1 MSVSRGGRG
10 ITLSLK
16 DLRIAKIQKNHR
28 IAPCGKE
35 LEAYLSSLAMSDGD
49 DANVPPSVVNA
60 LEQCLGQPVSRS
72 VVSLCNMSCIC
83 RYSGADFS
91 LRGD

>member
-28 IAPCGKE
+28 MAPCGKE
-35 LEAYLSSLAMSDGD
+35 LEAFLSALAMNDGD
-49 DANVPPSVVNA
+49 DSNVSPGVVNA
-60 LEQCLGQPVSRS
+60 LEACLGQPVSCAVLLYFRS
-72 VVSLCNMSCIC
+72 HVR
-83 RYSGADFS
+83 RY
-91 LRGD
+91 